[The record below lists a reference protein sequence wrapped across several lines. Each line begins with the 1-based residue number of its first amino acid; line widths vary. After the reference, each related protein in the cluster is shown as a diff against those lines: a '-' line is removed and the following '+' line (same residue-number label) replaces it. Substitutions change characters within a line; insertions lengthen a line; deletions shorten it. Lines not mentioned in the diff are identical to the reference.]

1 MPHQTTSLSPD
12 IEPRAASREPRA
24 ASRSE
29 ATCPLWLDGWLGFNR
44 IKWKLQPL
52 KVRFPADHDGGP
64 GDPGDRPPS
73 PAAARPKTLLPR
85 LPAVAAVFYLDR
97 RGRLRMP
104 PLNPYL
110 PLAFHPTAAQSVYR
124 LDRQWLTVSNLLVQ
138 EMRRRGLANTLLLPP
153 EILDVR
159 PWQWA
164 GFNLGVAY
172 TFTMD
177 LPHEEELCDAGV
189 RKSIAKAARNGFLCE
204 RTRELRPVLD
214 CLQETETRQG
224 FRHRL
229 DLADLE
235 LGRELLGAEHFRS
248 YLCRAPNGEPASGSI
263 VLSCPGGRAIAWVT
277 GNKTLHRNSG
287 ATQLLM
293 RYLLD
298 DLYASGAVSFD
309 FVGADIP
316 HVSAAKASWG
326 GRLIPYYSLRPY
338 GLRQLAAWT
347 LEWWRYKAA
356 LGARR
361 SALGSGPDK
370 GTG

>member
-1 MPHQTTSLSPD
+1 MQRKAYSMPRQTASKRQAQSAEHKAA
-12 IEPRAASREPRA
+12 EPLCAL
-24 ASRSE
+24 RSALCAE
-29 ATCPLWLDGWLGFNR
+29 AQRPCPLWLDGWLEFNR

-52 KVRFPADHDGGP
+52 KVRFPADPDVGAWSLEP
-64 GDPGDRPPS
+64 GAMLS
-73 PAAARPKTLLPR
+73 R

-124 LDRQWLTVSNLLVQ
+124 LHRQWLTVSELMVQ

-153 EILDVR
+153 EIVDVR

-177 LPHEEELCDAGV
+177 LPHEEERCDSGV

-204 RTRELRPVLD
+204 RTAELRPVLE

-224 FRHRL
+224 FRHHL

-248 YLCRAPNGEPASGSI
+248 YLCRAPDGEPASGSI
-263 VLSCPGGRAIAWVT
+263 VLSCPGGRALAWVT

-287 ATQLLM
+287 ATQMLM

-298 DLYASGAVSFD
+298 DLDASGAASFD

-326 GRLIPYYSLRPY
+326 GRLIPYYPLRPY
-338 GLRQLAAWT
+338 GPRQLAAWS

-356 LGARR
+356 LGSR
-361 SALGSGPDK
+361 PDK